1 MPSSS
6 LPHAQ
11 WLKEHW
17 LLSKGTWV
25 WFPAHTWWFTTTYTS
40 SSRDSNTSLPS
51 WVPGTHMIH
60 RCIGR
65 QNIHAHKN
73 RSNEDDSIQ
82 RCDCCHDT
90 LVRYRRDKAENLA
103 AHPLAARSPAM
114 QGVSGVSSA
123 STLHFLSDLHDYLS
137 CCWCPFGFLLGSLA
151 GSPGKRWEAS
161 TCCLDLPQWGH
172 LRVAVT

>member
-1 MPSSS
+1 MFCANHQYGCGWIQTALIKRWYMGGKDGSMVENS
-6 LPHAQ
+6 Q
-11 WLKEHW
+11 C
-17 LLSKGTWV
+17 LLLQRTWV

-151 GSPGKRWEAS
+151 GSPGKR
-161 TCCLDLPQWGH
+161 
-172 LRVAVT
+172 